1 MNKKRQRLIINEYDK
16 AKNKVAVET
25 ENALLT

>member
-16 AKNKVAVET
+16 VKNKVAVET